1 MFLSKPLTDYKP
13 RPKGVR
19 RLLAY
24 LALLLGSLLLKIT
37 VKGRHNLP
45 KKGPY
50 VLVCNHF
57 SVIDPA
63 VVIYAHRNPISFL
76 AASDHVIEWYN
87 LWAVW
92 LYGFI
97 PTDRVRLAPSTIKA
111 ARQALRDGE
120 VLGIFPEGTST
131 ANELREA
138 KPGAAYLSSIETVKI
153 LPISVLGLGDV
164 WAQWSRGLRPRVT
177 VRIGKPFGPYTFPKD
192 RAQREQVLTRVG
204 KEIMCRI
211 AALLPEEHHGVF
223 RGEQAITQ
231 YQKENES

>member
-1 MFLSKPLTDYKP
+1 LADYKP
-13 RPKGVR
+13 RRIGVR

-24 LALLLGSLLLKIT
+24 LALFLGSLLLKIT
-37 VKGRHNLP
+37 VKGRHHLP

-63 VVIYAHRNPISFL
+63 VVIYAHRRPISFL

-111 ARQALRDGE
+111 ARQALRNGE
-120 VLGIFPEGTST
+120 VLGVFPEGTST
-131 ANELREA
+131 ADELREA

-153 LPISVLGLGDV
+153 LPLSILGLGGCV
-164 WAQWSRGLRPRVT
+164 GPMVAGPAPPGYRSYWET
-177 VRIGKPFGPYTFPKD
+177 VRTLYPSPGARATGASPGPGGKGNYVSHCRPVARRAPRCFPW
-192 RAQREQVLTRVG
+192 G
-204 KEIMCRI
+204 KGDFT
-211 AALLPEEHHGVF
+211 LPERE
-223 RGEQAITQ
+223 
-231 YQKENES
+231 

>member
-1 MFLSKPLTDYKP
+1 MFLNKPLSDYRP
-13 RPKGVR
+13 RSKGVR

-37 VKGRHNLP
+37 VKGHHNLP

-111 ARQALRDGE
+111 ARRALCKGE

-131 ANELREA
+131 ANELRKA
-138 KPGAAYLSSIETVKI
+138 KPGAAYLSAIETVKI
-153 LPISVLGLGDV
+153 LPFSVLGLGDA
-164 WAQWSRGLRPRVT
+164 WAQWLHGLRPRVT
-177 VRIGKPFGPYTFPKD
+177 VRIGKPFGPYTLPND
-192 RAQREQVLTRVG
+192 RAQREQALARVG

-211 AALLPEEHHGVF
+211 AALLPEECHGVF
-223 RGEQAITQ
+223 RREQVILQ
-231 YQKENES
+231 YQQENER